1 LTEHHPDALP
11 MGLAKVAGRLQQ
23 VVTTAVR
30 DGVGPLTGAVAYAED
45 RLGRYTGQGQGRG
58 RGEGNAPDLLEDRD
72 PGAPGSPEAEKAI
85 DRIVRESVLAAGTN
99 GFVTGVGGF
108 VTSIATLPANAVGN
122 LIINARMVGATAHL
136 RGYDLDDPHVQTVL
150 TLVVAGSSPQSV
162 ASAVGVK
169 LGKGAALGAIQAI
182 PMSVL
187 RAINRRASIALVA
200 KYGTK
205 KAAITLAKAVP
216 WVGGLVGGTVDATL
230 TRGVAAAAKMTFPA
244 SPQPSVS

>member
-1 LTEHHPDALP
+1 MTEHHPDAVP
-11 MGLAKVAGRLQQ
+11 KGLAKVAGRLQQ

-45 RLGRYTGQGQGRG
+45 RLGRYTNQGQGRG
-58 RGEGNAPDLLEDRD
+58 RGEGNGPDLLED
-72 PGAPGSPEAEKAI
+72 GAPGSPEAEKAI

-169 LGKGAALGAIQAI
+169 LGKGAAIGAIKAI

-205 KAAITLAKAVP
+205 RAAITLAKAVP

-230 TRGVAAAAKMTFPA
+230 TRGVAAAAKRTFPA
-244 SPQPSVS
+244 SPQPSVSST